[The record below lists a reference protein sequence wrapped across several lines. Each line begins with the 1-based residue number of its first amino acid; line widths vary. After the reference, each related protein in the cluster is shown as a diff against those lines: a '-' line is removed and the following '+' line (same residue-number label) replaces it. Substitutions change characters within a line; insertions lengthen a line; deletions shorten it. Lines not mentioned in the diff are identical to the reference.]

1 MPTIIK
7 RKGPTG
13 NVAFLAQVRIQ
24 GFKPAAKTFK
34 VETTHAEARARAVAW
49 GEELERELKSQST
62 RGGARRDVTQLTLGG
77 LISEYLADP
86 ETKSLRTYHEV
97 ERLLESFWLN
107 KYATERVLDFGIIQI
122 REARDKLQIPGRSP
136 GTCNRYLSVMRSAW
150 NWARS
155 AGLIPGERAWPMR
168 LMLTEPRGRQRFL
181 SDDEVASVLR
191 AAEADP
197 VMRAAIVVSVSSGMR
212 QSELLRLTWA
222 DIDLAGAKCLI
233 RESKNGE
240 MRAVHL
246 TSAAVDALKG
256 LRKLPV
262 VSPVHPFVTA
272 SGTPLKQSFLEVR
285 WRRIRDAAGLE
296 DFRWHDLRH
305 SCASILLQSGAT
317 LGMVG
322 AVLGHRSP
330 AMTMRYAHLVA
341 GQAVT
346 GHDKLDAKL
355 RGKT

>member
-1 MPTIIK
+1 MPTIRK

-13 NVAFLAQVRIQ
+13 NVAFLAQVRVR
-24 GFKPAAKTFK
+24 GFKPAAKTFR
-34 VETTHAEARARAVAW
+34 VDTTHAEARARAVAW
-49 GEELERELKSQST
+49 GQALERELKAQSS
-62 RGGARRDVTQLTLGG
+62 RAGARRDITQLTIGG
-77 LISEYLADP
+77 LVAEYLADA
-86 ETKSLRTYHEV
+86 ETRALRTYSEV

-107 KYATERVLDFGIIQI
+107 KYATERVLDFGVIQL
-122 REARDKLQIPGRSP
+122 RQARDKLQTPGRSA
-136 GTCNRYLSVMRSAW
+136 GTVNRYLGAMRGAW
-150 NWARS
+150 NWAR
-155 AGLIPGERAWPMR
+155 ATGLIPSERAWPMR

-181 SDDEVASVLR
+181 SDSEVAAVLK

-197 VMRAAIVVSVSSGMR
+197 VMRAAIIVSLSSGMR
-212 QSELLRLTWA
+212 QGELLRLTWA
-222 DIDLAGAKCLI
+222 DIDLAGGKCLI
-233 RESKNGE
+233 RETKNGE
-240 MRAVHL
+240 MRSVHL
-246 TSAAVDALKG
+246 TPAAVEALKG

-285 WRRIRDAAGLE
+285 WRRISDAAKLD

-346 GHDKLDAKL
+346 GHDALDAKL
-355 RGKT
+355 RGTP